1 MFGPATPSADGFLGV
16 GTLIGRPFPEVS
28 RIHVFSSGVG
38 YDPIAAVHPSN
49 HYWCVRGPLS
59 ARVLNLPTDRAIID
73 GGILAP
79 ERLGIGR
86 ASASA
91 KPVVVPHWQSML
103 VGGWDEA
110 CNLAGFSLIDPM
122 QPPEKVIGAIAS
134 APLVMTESLH
144 GAIIADVLR
153 IPWIAFVTTGNVP
166 LFKWFDW
173 TASVRTPLRIV
184 PVRPPSP
191 RALALFGRPK
201 LGTVNRAVEVG
212 EDQAFDH
219 FMKGINIA
227 SSRQQRGAGAVARGL
242 LARLGERIDGVTPQG
257 TALALQKLASSAAPQ
272 LSPPGVVEERR
283 ASLLDRLEELRAAH
297 ATGDLAAA

>member
-1 MFGPATPSADGFLGV
+1 VP
-16 GTLIGRPFPEVS
+16 IRP
-28 RIHVFSSGVG
+28 
-38 YDPIAAVHPSN
+38 
-49 HYWCVRGPLS
+49 
-59 ARVLNLPTDRAIID
+59 T
-73 GGILAP
+73 
-79 ERLGIGR
+79 
-86 ASASA
+86 
-91 KPVVVPHWQSML
+91 
-103 VGGWDEA
+103 
-110 CNLAGFSLIDPM
+110 
-122 QPPEKVIGAIAS
+122 
-134 APLVMTESLH
+134 
-144 GAIIADVLR
+144 
-153 IPWIAFVTTGNVP
+153 
-166 LFKWFDW
+166 
-173 TASVRTPLRIV
+173 
-184 PVRPPSP
+184 SP

-201 LGTVNRAVEVG
+201 LGTLNRAVEVG